1 MKIELKEMTSS
12 YTEGVFNVGKL
23 SLKEAWSLDSI
34 NKELD
39 NKNAKYIV
47 AVTENNEVVGFIGLW
62 IVLDEGD
69 ITNVAVHPNYRKQK
83 IASLLIEYVI
93 NNMKNWNISSL
104 TLEVRKSNIP
114 AQNLYKKFN
123 FNVSGIRKNF
133 YSDNNEDAYI
143 MWKRY
148 VA

>member
-62 IVLDEGD
+62 MVLDEGD

-83 IASLLIEYVI
+83 IGSLLMEYVI
-93 NNMKNWNISSL
+93 NNMKNWDISSL
-104 TLEVRKSNIP
+104 TLEVRKSNIA

-143 MWKRY
+143 MWLKL
-148 VA
+148 

>member
-93 NNMKNWNISSL
+93 NNMKNWDISSL
-104 TLEVRKSNIP
+104 TLEVRKSNIA

-143 MWKRY
+143 MWLKL
-148 VA
+148 

>member
-69 ITNVAVHPNYRKQK
+69 ITNVAVHPN
-83 IASLLIEYVI
+83 
-93 NNMKNWNISSL
+93 
-104 TLEVRKSNIP
+104 
-114 AQNLYKKFN
+114 
-123 FNVSGIRKNF
+123 
-133 YSDNNEDAYI
+133 
-143 MWKRY
+143 
-148 VA
+148 

>member
-93 NNMKNWNISSL
+93 NNMKNWDISSL

-143 MWKRY
+143 MWLKL
-148 VA
+148 

>member
-83 IASLLIEYVI
+83 IGSLLIEYVI

-143 MWKRY
+143 MWLKL
-148 VA
+148 

>member
-123 FNVSGIRKNF
+123 FNVSKIKKNF

-143 MWKRY
+143 MWLKL
-148 VA
+148 

>member
-133 YSDNNEDAYI
+133 YSDNNEDANI
-143 MWKRY
+143 MLLKL
-148 VA
+148 

>member
-34 NKELD
+34 NKELG

-143 MWKRY
+143 MWLKL
-148 VA
+148 

>member
-143 MWKRY
+143 MWLKL
-148 VA
+148 

>member
-104 TLEVRKSNIP
+104 TLEVRKSNIA

-143 MWKRY
+143 MWLKL
-148 VA
+148 